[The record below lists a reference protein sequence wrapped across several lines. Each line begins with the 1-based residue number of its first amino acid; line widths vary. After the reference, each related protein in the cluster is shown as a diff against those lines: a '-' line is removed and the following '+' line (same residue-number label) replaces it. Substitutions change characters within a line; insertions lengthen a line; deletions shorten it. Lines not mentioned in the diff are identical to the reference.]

1 MQRAWAELMKFFL
14 QKTKRKKPKLPYE
27 ELDMKIGCGMGEREL
42 WSYDIVVGLSLRLFN
57 KVYTHCCCFVVAM
70 LSLKR
75 ELERRGKAAA
85 NTGPSPNS
93 EGRPNSLTEETD

>member
-1 MQRAWAELMKFFL
+1 MQLTWAELMKFFL

-27 ELDMKIGCGMGEREL
+27 ELDMKIGCG
-42 WSYDIVVGLSLRLFN
+42 VRLFN